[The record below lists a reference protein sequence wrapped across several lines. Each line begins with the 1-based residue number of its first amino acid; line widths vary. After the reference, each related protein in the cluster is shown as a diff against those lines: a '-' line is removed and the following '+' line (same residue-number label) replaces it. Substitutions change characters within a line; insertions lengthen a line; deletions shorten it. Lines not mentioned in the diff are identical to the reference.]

1 MSLGAL
7 DALGAYSRAATT
19 STRKT
24 DGPAFGQI
32 MENMVGNTAAS
43 LKQAEAASAAQ
54 MAGKGDLIDVVTAL
68 GAAETALETV
78 VAVRDRVI
86 GAYTE
91 IMRMQI

>member
-7 DALGAYSRAATT
+7 DALGAYGRIAATT
-19 STRKT
+19 PKRES
-24 DGPAFGQI
+24 PAFGQI
-32 MENMVGNTAAS
+32 MEKMVGDASAS

-54 MAGKGDLIDVVTAL
+54 IAGKGDLVDVVTAL